1 MQIILNMSTYVA
13 PSPKARMV
21 RKAIEMTEITNFNN
35 MKASDLDNL
44 VSYVVDLFDKQFSI
58 DDVYDGL
65 DADKFLPTLMDCI
78 NNVVG
83 TMGAKVEQIP
93 KNAQTGM

>member
-1 MQIILNMSTYVA
+1 MEIILNKNTYIA
-13 PSPKARMV
+13 QSPKARMV
-21 RKAIEMTEITNFNN
+21 RKAIEMTETTNFNT
-35 MKASDLDNL
+35 MKTSDLDNL
-44 VSYVVDLFDKQFSI
+44 VGYVVDLFGKQFSI

-93 KNAQTGM
+93 KNAPTGI